1 MIRSSHLEEHIL
13 RLLCYCYDPQVLLFL
28 QHLSLL
34 LLLLLQKHGAAGAD
48 ISTPAASTTLANI
61 KIAYGAA
68 LGRELLDFEAS
79 HQSVVTCQHSDALKI
94 LYSKLCSKSVLFCKC
109 KLW

>member
-1 MIRSSHLEEHIL
+1 MWSNSALL
-13 RLLCYCYDPQVLLFL
+13 RLLCCCYDCPLITLLLLL
-28 QHLSLL
+28 QLSSL

-68 LGRELLDFEAS
+68 LGRELLEFEAS
-79 HQSVVTCQHSDALKI
+79 HQPEVICQQ
-94 LYSKLCSKSVLFCKC
+94 
-109 KLW
+109 

>member
-1 MIRSSHLEEHIL
+1 MSM
-13 RLLCYCYDPQVLLFL
+13 LCCIGATAVLLL
-28 QHLSLL
+28 LLTAAATPLSQLPL

-68 LGRELLDFEAS
+68 LGRELLEFEAS
-79 HQSVVTCQHSDALKI
+79 HQSEVNTVTYI
-94 LYSKLCSKSVLFCKC
+94 LRST
-109 KLW
+109 